1 LLTVNSFD
9 PTGAN
14 GGTVSCDLATTT
26 PTPQCTYTPPANF
39 FGTDTFTYD
48 ATDGL
53 APSNRATVTIT
64 VNPVNDPPV
73 ADPRLDVEPGGAV
86 FFGDTA
92 TLDGSGSSD
101 VEGDPLIYD
110 WSFISRPPESD
121 ATVSDPTAVN
131 PTFDVDKVG
140 TYVVQLIVNDGT
152 DTDSDILTIVTGN
165 FRPVADA
172 GPDQTVLE
180 KSEVTLDGSESFDRD
195 DGIDYYLWKQISGPS
210 VTLSA
215 EDVEQPTF
223 TAPAVEEDETT
234 ILIFELTVAD
244 QAGQEETDSTTVPV
258 TNFGK
263 KNPGASGGG
272 CFIATASYGSSMDF
286 HDILLRELRHR
297 FLRIKSLGEAF
308 LKL

>member
-1 LLTVNSFD
+1 
-9 PTGAN
+9 
-14 GGTVSCDLATTT
+14 
-26 PTPQCTYTPPANF
+26 
-39 FGTDTFTYD
+39 
-48 ATDGL
+48 
-53 APSNRATVTIT
+53 
-64 VNPVNDPPV
+64 
-73 ADPRLDVEPGGAV
+73 
-86 FFGDTA
+86 
-92 TLDGSGSSD
+92 

-131 PTFDVDKVG
+131 PTFYVDKVG

-172 GPDQTVLE
+172 GSDQTVLE
-180 KSEVTLDGSESFDRD
+180 KSAVTLDGSESFDRD

-258 TNFGK
+258 TNFEK
-263 KNPGASGGG
+263 KNPGAAGGG
-272 CFIATASYGSSMDF
+272 CFIATASYGSPVDSHVMLLQARIF
-286 HDILLRELRHR
+286 HELLSRDREDGRACPPSRACSLRR
-297 FLRIKSLGEAF
+297 GGRATGQLVPRYRGIGSEAY
-308 LKL
+308 LNGTSQGPTPEDARKDAHIRGRSR